1 MPFILICGSGVLRQ
15 AYQIEVMTTS
25 PTRLAIFWSDTEECK
40 CSDMA
45 VYGLTYLISMNN
57 ASPVMSMLAFRFHQF
72 GQRP

>member
-1 MPFILICGSGVLRQ
+1 
-15 AYQIEVMTTS
+15 
-25 PTRLAIFWSDTEECK
+25 
-40 CSDMA
+40 MA